1 MAQDL
6 SPADTAGVIPPRAL
20 ARIPGCE
27 GKERPDAIAVLPGG
41 SINQSF
47 RIDTRVG
54 SFVLRLNSAAGAVLG
69 ANHAREVRL
78 QAAAALAQV
87 APELI
92 YADLTERFMI
102 MRYVAGAAW
111 RESDFARPQ
120 RLRSLGLTLRALHAI
135 APPEVAAFDL
145 AAILRGHAG
154 SLIAALPAER
164 SLLEGLMD
172 GAGAALALCARAG
185 RKATIVHND
194 LSHLNLIEAERIY
207 LIDWEY
213 AAVADPIFD
222 LACILAYYPQAEPYA
237 QDLLDAT
244 GLAAD
249 ASTAELSRA
258 RDLFVLLSFLWYR
271 RRRLTGEVSAADRA
285 AEREL
290 LQRLSP

>member
-1 MAQDL
+1 MAHDL
-6 SPADTAGVIPPRAL
+6 SPAGAAALIPPSAL
-20 ARIPGCE
+20 ERIPGCE
-27 GKERPDAIAVLPGG
+27 GKQRPDAIAVLPGG

-47 RIDTRVG
+47 RVDTPAG
-54 SFVLRLNSAAGAVLG
+54 SFVLRLNNAAGAVLG

-78 QAAAALAQV
+78 HAAAALAAV

-111 RESDFARPQ
+111 QESDFARPQ
-120 RLRSLGLTLRALHAI
+120 RLRRLGATLRTLHAI
-135 APPEVAAFDL
+135 VPPHVAAFDL
-145 AAILRGHAG
+145 AAILRGHAA

-164 SLLEGLMD
+164 SLLQRLMD

-185 RKATIVHND
+185 RKPTIVHND
-194 LSHLNLIEAERIY
+194 LCHLNLIEAERIY

-237 QDLLDAT
+237 RELLDAA

-271 RRRLTGEVSAADRA
+271 RRRLTGEVSAAERA